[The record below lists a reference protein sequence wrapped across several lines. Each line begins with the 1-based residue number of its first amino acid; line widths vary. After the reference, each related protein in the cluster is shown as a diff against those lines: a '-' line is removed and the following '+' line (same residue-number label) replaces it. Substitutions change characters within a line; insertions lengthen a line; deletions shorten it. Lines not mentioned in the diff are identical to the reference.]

1 MDHHPDIHANR
12 GRTRY
17 AGLKL
22 SGLCLSLFLTGC
34 FSNSEGLPTP
44 PEAPTT
50 QPSTPETNPPAALE
64 CDSPQ
69 TPNATGDACVM
80 PAPVISAQPN
90 EAVIFYNRP
99 DAEYDGWVLH
109 LWNNDACPDTVVN
122 PTTWPDGPSVAGV
135 DPNYGGYFI
144 IPLLEGH
151 SNCMNFIVHDAEG
164 VKDISQQ
171 DQIMDLTGQRMLWTL
186 SGVNETF
193 TEPTIEVPVSLNGA
207 AAHWVNPTTVVW
219 NIDPNVATDVRLY
232 HSLQGALTLTDDGII
247 TDSGNSTGNGSDT
260 NEDNGFVSL
269 SAGEAQ
275 DDPAAIQINQPSWQ
289 AFNLSLDAEQMT
301 AMIRSQLIAVAHDDE
316 GDVVAATRVQMPRLL
331 DALFTQG
338 DNDADEQRYGIYYDD
353 ESIHVATWAPT
364 AQNVSLNIYDEDKSL
379 ISTETM
385 TYHAETGAWSATLN
399 EDMDEYFYRFA
410 VTLYHPV
417 SGNVNTIEVT
427 DPYSVSVST
436 NGRYSQFIDLND
448 DNVKPAGWDTHE
460 IPTIAALEDAVIYEG
475 HIRDFS
481 TLDPTVEPA
490 HRGKYM
496 AFTDTDSVPM
506 QHLQKLVDAG
516 LNYFHVLPANDI
528 ASIDENE
535 DTRVNLDD
543 KVSDLCEVN
552 PGAAICG
559 NHDASDTLL
568 NVFESF
574 DPQSE
579 DAQQLASDMRNFDSF
594 NWGYDPHH
602 FNTPD
607 GSYASDADG
616 STRIKEMRAMI
627 MGLHDIGLR
636 VALDVVYNHTN
647 ASGVSINSVL
657 DKMVPG
663 YYHRYNAVTGDIE
676 RSTCCE
682 NTATEHR
689 MMEKFMID
697 SLAMWAE
704 HYKYDAFRFDLM
716 GHVPKSSVLA
726 ARDAVQ
732 AIDPDNYFYGEGWD
746 FGEVAGDRLF
756 EQATQKNMANTE
768 VGTFND
774 QIREAV
780 RGAAIFSGNTST
792 GTLNV
797 QDKIRM
803 SLAGTLTDYELMNAN
818 NAFVKSSTLGGYAG
832 DPADII
838 NYVSKHD
845 NETLWDQLN
854 YTLPADISID
864 NRVRAQNISMGI
876 PMLSQGIPFL
886 QLGGDFLRSKSM
898 DRNSFDGGDW
908 FNRVD
913 FSLQSTNWNIG
924 LPSRQE
930 NNARYDEIVAIL
942 ADENRTPSV
951 SHVQF
956 AAAVFEEIL
965 RMRSSSKLF
974 RLNTTQDISDRVGFH
989 NVGADQQGGL
999 IVMSIDDG
1007 AGLDDLDPL
1016 HDALVLM
1023 INATDEA
1030 ITHSIPTAAGFS
1042 LHPIQMNSVDAVI
1055 QNAQFTENGDNG
1067 EFTVPAYSLAVF
1079 VKNQG
1084 SEQGTGLSPLAT
1096 VGSPDTAPYG
1106 DTTVYVRGTMNE
1118 WSTNDAMNYLGE
1130 GRYQVNLTLD
1140 ADTSYE
1146 FKVASEDWSTVN
1158 FGGNDGAS
1166 TVELSTFDMTSEFS
1180 LVHNGANLMF
1190 TPAEAGNYLFIFD
1203 ASNTDETTLTI
1214 RTEEPYPGNTVL
1226 LRGTMNG
1233 WGETDPFEYIGA
1245 GKYEISVNL
1254 TAGDYEFKVATADW
1268 STVNL
1273 GSDSALTVSSTVS
1286 LTHNGANIG
1295 LSIPSDGD
1303 YVFVF
1308 DASNTDNTAISVHQ
1322 AGMFGDEVV
1331 FVRGTMNGWSTENP
1345 MVFDGSHVY
1354 TAILTLE
1361 PGNYEFKFGSENW
1374 DVVDL
1379 GAGQNGNQLGFSD
1392 ALLLAPSGGDI
1403 GFSITEAGNYQF
1415 MLRGPS
1421 TTTPEASISPL

>member
-1 MDHHPDIHANR
+1 MDHHPELPAN
-12 GRTRY
+12 
-17 AGLKL
+17 AGQTSRKGLTL
-22 SGLCLSLFLTGC
+22 SAVCLSLFLTGC
-34 FSNSEGLPTP
+34 FDNSSSLPAPPDAPPAQPTTPTP
-44 PEAPTT
+44 PPAP
-50 QPSTPETNPPAALE
+50 LE
-64 CDSPQ
+64 CESPQ
-69 TPNATGDACVM
+69 MPNATGDACVM
-80 PAPVISAQPN
+80 PAPVVSAMPN
-90 EAVIFYNRP
+90 EAIIFYNRP

-122 PTTWPDGPSVAGV
+122 PTTWPDGPSIAGV
-135 DPNYGGYFI
+135 DPNYGGYFV

-171 DQIMDLTGQRMLWTL
+171 DQMMDLTGERMLWTL
-186 SGVNETF
+186 SGLSETF

-207 AAHWVNPTTVVW
+207 AAHWVNPTTIVW
-219 NIDPNVATDVRLY
+219 NLDPSIATDVRMY
-232 HSLQGALTLTDDGII
+232 HSMQGDLSFTEDGIES
-247 TDSGNSTGNGSDT
+247 DS
-260 NEDNGFVSL
+260 FVSL
-269 SAGEAQ
+269 TAGVAEN
-275 DDPAAIQINQPSWQ
+275 DPAAELINQPSWQ
-289 AFNLSLDAEQMT
+289 SFNLSLDAEQMT
-301 AMIRSQLIAVAHDDE
+301 QMLRSQLIAVAHNDE

-331 DALFTQG
+331 DAMFTQG
-338 DNDADEQRYGIYYDD
+338 DNDADEQRYGIHYEG
-353 ESIHVATWAPT
+353 ESIQVATWAPT
-364 AQNVSLNIYDEDKSL
+364 AQNVALNIYDADKSM
-379 ISTETM
+379 ISSNAM
-385 TYHAETGAWSATLN
+385 TYHAETGAWSATLS
-399 EDMDEYFYRFA
+399 EEMDEHFYRFA

-417 SGNVNTIEVT
+417 SGDVSTIEVT

-436 NGRYSQFIDLND
+436 NGRFSQFIDLND
-448 DNVKPAGWDTHE
+448 DDLKPQGWDTHT
-460 IPTIAALEDAVIYEG
+460 IPEVAHLEDAVIYEG

-481 TLDPTVEPA
+481 VLDPSVDPA
-490 HRGKYM
+490 HRGKYL
-496 AFTDTDSVPM
+496 AFTDPNSVPM

-535 DTRVNLDD
+535 ATRVNLTHT
-543 KVSDLCEVN
+543 VSELCAVN
-552 PGAAICG
+552 PAASVC
-559 NHDASDTLL
+559 DTRDPGEVLL
-568 NVFESF
+568 DVFESF

-607 GSYASDADG
+607 GSYATDADG

-663 YYHRYNAVTGDIE
+663 YYHRYNALTGDIE

-780 RGAAIFSGNTST
+780 RGAAMFSGNTST

-854 YTLPADISID
+854 YTLPSDISID

-974 RLNTTQDISDRVGFH
+974 RLNTAQEISDRIGFH
-989 NVGADQQGGL
+989 NVGANQQGGL

-1023 INATDEA
+1023 INATNEA

-1055 QNAQFTENGDNG
+1055 QNAQFTENGDRG

-1166 TVELSTFDMTSEFS
+1166 TVALNTAFS

-1190 TPAEAGNYLFIFD
+1190 TPSEAGNYLFIFD
-1203 ASNTDETTLTI
+1203 ASNTDETPLTI

-1268 STVNL
+1268 STVNF
-1273 GSDSALTVSSTVS
+1273 GSDSALAVGTTVS
-1286 LTHNGANIG
+1286 LAHNGANIVMN
-1295 LSIPSDGD
+1295 IPSDGD

-1308 DASNTDNTAISVHQ
+1308 DASNIDNTSISVHQ
-1322 AGMFGDEVV
+1322 AGMFGAEIVY
-1331 FVRGTMNGWSTENP
+1331 VRGTMNGWSTENP

-1379 GAGQNGNQLGFSD
+1379 GAGQSGNQLSFGT
-1392 ALLLAPSGGDI
+1392 ALPLAPVGGDI
-1403 GFSITEAGNYQF
+1403 SYSITEAGNYQF

-1421 TTTPEASISPL
+1421 TTTPEASITPL